1 VGVLL
6 WSAFP
11 PVAAA
16 ATYYVATTGEDNRS
30 CTTAQALG
38 FPKKTILSGL
48 ACLRAG
54 DTLYLRGGTYLGPID
69 SNRQTIPVGTSWSS
83 PVTISAYPGE
93 TVILRASSPGV
104 VNLAHSYIQYL
115 IFNGLII
122 DGAQIG
128 GVGTAAVSLWG
139 GAHHVRFI
147 NTEIRNSPYQGIT
160 IFWGN
165 GRSSDYNEFINCKVH
180 SNGRTNH
187 LDHGFYI
194 STSNNLIEGCQI
206 YNNKA
211 FGVHIY
217 SGSASQ
223 SANRNVVRGNRIY
236 NNGTTGANGGGV
248 VSGSGT
254 GALLYNNLIYG
265 NRDGIVMCCG
275 AKEQQVLNNTIYGN
289 LGFGIEIQGGYGHSV
304 VNNILRLN
312 SGGDTRFYVSVP
324 ASNNVT
330 VDPVFVN
337 ASGADFRLQPS
348 SPAINAGTAL
358 STVTTDFAQVP
369 RPQGGAHDVGALEYR

>member
-1 VGVLL
+1 MVDRLTKPEPLQSRRILQTRVDATSYQHATGQVLD
-6 WSAFP
+6 W
-11 PVAAA
+11 AAA
-16 ATYYVATTGEDNRS
+16 GESRYVCVAT
-30 CTTAQALG
+30 
-38 FPKKTILSGL
+38 
-48 ACLRAG
+48 
-54 DTLYLRGGTYLGPID
+54 
-69 SNRQTIPVGTSWSS
+69 V
-83 PVTISAYPGE
+83 
-93 TVILRASSPGV
+93 
-104 VNLAHSYIQYL
+104 
-115 IFNGLII
+115 
-122 DGAQIG
+122 
-128 GVGTAAVSLWG
+128 
-139 GAHHVRFI
+139 
-147 NTEIRNSPYQGIT
+147 
-160 IFWGN
+160 
-165 GRSSDYNEFINCKVH
+165 
-180 SNGRTNH
+180 
-187 LDHGFYI
+187 
-194 STSNNLIEGCQI
+194 NNLIEGCEI